1 MLTLTAPW
9 DAVLI
14 GALVA
19 IVGLLLLAVW
29 ALCRAAARADR
40 DMERIKREDLDRR

>member
-1 MLTLTAPW
+1 MPTLNAPW
-9 DAVLI
+9 DVVLI

-19 IVGLLLLAVW
+19 IVGLGLLAVW

-40 DMERIKREDLDRR
+40 AMERMHREHVD